1 MKKSIHYMS
10 DLAAL
15 FLAIYATELDRDDC
29 KVYLS
34 RNFKSIIKSITSLEN
49 FSKYLK
55 KYNLLDD
62 NGEFDINKFMNDVK
76 ISSVKKFW
84 RDDFVYDFEKDC
96 LVTQIEDEK
105 AEKEIEKYDEDSVN
119 FVKLMVDYYILS
131 DEYIEYIVDIES
143 KILDY
148 IKY

>member
-10 DLAAL
+10 DFAAL

-34 RNFKSIIKSITSLEN
+34 RNFK
-49 FSKYLK
+49 
-55 KYNLLDD
+55 YNLLDD
-62 NGEFDINKFMNDVK
+62 NGEFDIDKFMNDVK

-96 LVTQIEDEK
+96 LVTKIEDEK

-131 DEYIEYIVDIES
+131 DEYIKNNVDIES